1 MMSNLIN
8 LEEMF
13 CLTLFLCLFLPWT
26 EVIWTKLQ
34 TISIQLIWIEM
45 NSKQLQGVTDTTI
58 AIEMIKLEIFYN
70 MNIQL
75 VYTILNNVVA

>member
-26 EVIWTKLQ
+26 EVIWTKLR

>member
-1 MMSNLIN
+1 
-8 LEEMF
+8 
-13 CLTLFLCLFLPWT
+13 
-26 EVIWTKLQ
+26 
-34 TISIQLIWIEM
+34 M